1 MTEGEVWA
9 RELLRELRDDG
20 YRPDAWRR
28 FLGRSLER
36 ARATRHARRSEHRE
50 VLLVCAAGLAA
61 WMAVA
66 GVQSWLALAGVLWWL
81 LVVAMVDWH
90 LGMLEDDQ
98 GRPLRRLG
106 LPNLLS
112 LARAAAV
119 PALPVA
125 SPALLAAILIPAG
138 VTDAIDGSLARRRG
152 EQTRLGVWLDGGADA
167 LVLSAA
173 AVGAARHGL
182 LPWWAASLVLGRHC
196 LPALAV
202 ALAYFVHAQTLVRP
216 ASVLTRVPGLVL
228 FAGLAV
234 ATVRLPLAAPL
245 VLVGALGGLA
255 ALAVGRASGS
265 PGGISMTSL
274 APTIGAERRPRPVR
288 AATGRGKRAVRVRST
303 SELQ

>member
-20 YRPDAWRR
+20 YRPGAWGR
-28 FLGRSLER
+28 FLCRSFER
-36 ARATRHARRSEHRE
+36 ARVTRQARRSEHRE
-50 VLLVCAAGLAA
+50 VLLVGAAGLAA
-61 WMAVA
+61 WVAVA
-66 GVQSWLALAGVLWWL
+66 PVRPWVALVGLLWWL
-81 LVVAMVDWH
+81 LVVAMLDWH

-125 SPALLAAILIPAG
+125 SPALLAMILISAG
-138 VTDAIDGSLARRRG
+138 ATDAIDGSLARRRG

-167 LVLSAA
+167 LVLSGA

-182 LPWWAASLVLGRHC
+182 LPWWAAALVLGRLG

-202 ALAYFVHAQTLVRP
+202 ALAYFVHTQTLVRP
-216 ASVLTRVPGLVL
+216 PSVLTRAPGLVL
-228 FAGLAV
+228 FAGLAL
-234 ATVRLPLAAPL
+234 ATFRLPLAAPL

-255 ALAVGRASGS
+255 ALAVGTAGASL
-265 PGGISMTSL
+265 GGTRMTSL
-274 APTIGAERRPRPVR
+274 LPTIGAERRYRPVV
-288 AATGRGKRAVRVRST
+288 AATGRGKRAVRVRSK
-303 SELQ
+303 SGLQ